1 MSLNA
6 LNDNLTASC
15 NLYINLHFSYFRYII
30 PYRNTA
36 KTVVLH
42 CQPDHSLC
50 RNLLPFHSGIL
61 FALSGKKSHYL
72 NNIVAQALKIP

>member
-1 MSLNA
+1 MLWTII
-6 LNDNLTASC
+6 L
-15 NLYINLHFSYFRYII
+15 LHFAYQYILKCTIFYFRYII

-61 FALSGKKSHYL
+61 FALSGKKSH
-72 NNIVAQALKIP
+72 